1 MPRQI
6 PDLNNQ
12 IIIKVAL
19 GYYHAAAINERGQVF
34 TWGRGNS
41 GQLGTGTSVPEDN
54 IRILTALQ
62 NMNII
67 DVHCGES
74 HSIALNDQGEVFT
87 WGGG

>member
-1 MPRQI
+1 M
-6 PDLNNQ
+6 
-12 IIIKVAL
+12 
-19 GYYHAAAINERGQVF
+19 F

-54 IRILTALQ
+54 IRILTALH

-74 HSIALNDQGEVFT
+74 HSIALNDRGEVYT
-87 WGGG
+87 WGGGQMGQLGHGDYSRQSLPIKVANLE